1 MLVKNLYR
9 AAVVAGAVISLQA
22 GMVEDFE
29 GESATYNYRI
39 DAKNQVFE
47 LIEAPQ
53 VEGKAGKISWDEAKT
68 KYAEITFKKRV
79 QLPVFESATITI
91 KVFAPADSPV
101 NRFNLRL
108 IDAQGEVFQ
117 WNKDVSF
124 KSGGWQEVS
133 FPITTTNF
141 RHNWGGKSNKVLDQP
156 VKAFGFGIDY
166 KKGSGK
172 SHLVV
177 DDLSFSSD
185 K

>member
-1 MLVKNLYR
+1 MKNLYR
-9 AAVVAGAVISLQA
+9 AAVIVGAVISLQA
-22 GMVEDFE
+22 GIIEDFE
-29 GESATYNYRI
+29 GDSASLNYRI

-53 VEGKAGKISWDEAKT
+53 AKGRAGKISWDEAKT
-68 KYAEITFKKRV
+68 KYAEVTFKKRSK
-79 QLPVFESATITI
+79 LPVFETATVTI
-91 KVFAPADSPV
+91 KVFAPANSPV

-117 WNKDVSF
+117 WNKAVSF

-156 VKAFGFGIDY
+156 AKVFGFGIDY
-166 KKGSGK
+166 PKGSGK
-172 SHLVV
+172 SHLVL
-177 DDLSFSSD
+177 DDLSFSSG